1 MAFARA
7 LIVVCSMVPALIA
20 IGAQARTKTGEIL
33 FANPP
38 VMAPSAVLKRGVGL
52 PVEVTLE
59 LDVDMMRGAIANPAT
74 GFQDAVLLR
83 GYHQTGSQHAVD
95 EPLVAPTIEAVPGQ
109 TIRLT
114 LHNQLTMKPGE
125 PNYEQ
130 NVGSCYTGGGPNGP
144 NDPHCFNGTNMH
156 THGLWISP
164 AGNSDNVLLMVDPGV
179 TFQYEYNIPPDHPSG
194 TFWYHPHLHGS
205 TALQV
210 GSGMA
215 GALIVRGDRDPTIAA
230 PGDLDTLLAGLPENL
245 LVMQQI
251 PYGCFDK
258 DGKLETNPNGTWT
271 CPEGQTGIVQDYGQ
285 QFGPRS
291 WKASG
296 RYTSINGRVIP
307 SFDVD
312 RTGTVQ
318 RWRFVHAG
326 VRDTIDVEFHKMTDP
341 HASMEG
347 VAPEATEDWIK
358 EHCGGEPVP
367 FFLVA
372 SDGLTM
378 PRVQRKT
385 SAVLQPGYRWDALVA
400 FPESGTYCMI
410 DAETRA
416 SASINDAS
424 PSPQLLARV
433 HVFAG
438 APITGDLTAYL
449 QSRLIAAAGRY
460 AQPVRQKVMD
470 ELADGLR
477 LTSFEPH
484 RTLLDDPA
492 EAFGTQELMFD
503 IGSNGFSVSNQIG
516 VIGEPF
522 EPGTVNR
529 YLVLG
534 GQDQWTLTS
543 NVAAHP
549 FHIHVNPFQVVAVL
563 APDGTDLS
571 APDAVDPLD
580 GDTQFAGM
588 KGLWK
593 DTLFVK
599 QGTEPGATGI
609 KTKFYKAIVRTRY
622 QRYIGK
628 FVLHCHILDH
638 EDQGMMQEIEIVL
651 PDGRGGYVMS
661 GHGGHR

>member
-1 MAFARA
+1 MKSVRISAVACTAVLA
-7 LIVVCSMVPALIA
+7 LTATDAAAQTGIA
-20 IGAQARTKTGEIL
+20 ERL

-38 VMAPSAVLKRGVGL
+38 VLAPERAVGRAGAAAE
-52 PVEVTLE
+52 EVYLNLRLE
-59 LDVDMMRGAIANPAT
+59 MLAGYVANPAT
-74 GFQDAVLLR
+74 GSADAVLLR
-83 GYHQTGSQHAVD
+83 GYRQADTPHD
-95 EPLVAPTIEAVPGQ
+95 PRNPLVAPTIEAVPGQ

-114 LHNQLTMKPGE
+114 LDNQLTMKPGE
-125 PNYEQ
+125 PDYEE
-130 NVGSCYTGGGPNGP
+130 NVGSCYTGSGPGGP

-164 AGNSDNVLLMVDPGV
+164 AGNSDNVLLMVNPGV

-215 GALIVRGDRDPTIAA
+215 GALIIRGDRAPTVST
-230 PGDLDTLLAGLPENL
+230 PGDLDTLLAGFGENL

-251 PYGCFDK
+251 PYACFDK
-258 DGKLETNPNGTWT
+258 DGKIETNPNGTWA
-271 CPEGQTGIVQDYGQ
+271 CKDGQQGIVQDYTQ
-285 QFGPRS
+285 QFGPGT
-291 WKASG
+291 WAASG
-296 RYTSINGRVIP
+296 RYTSINGTTIP
-307 SFDVD
+307 SFNVD
-312 RTGTVQ
+312 RTGTIQ
-318 RWRFVHAG
+318 RWRMIHAG
-326 VRDTIDVEFHKMTDP
+326 VRDTINVEFRKMTNP
-341 HASMEG
+341 AASIEG
-347 VAPEATEDWIK
+347 VALADSQDWIAK
-358 EHCGGEPVP
+358 NCGGDPVP

-378 PRVQRKT
+378 PAVQPKT
-385 SAVLQPGYRWDALVA
+385 NTVLQPGYRWDALVT
-400 FPESGTYCMI
+400 FPERGTYCVV

-416 SASINDAS
+416 SASINDAA

-438 APITGDLTAYL
+438 EPIDGDLTTYVQAK
-449 QSRLIAAAGRY
+449 LIAAAARY
-460 AQPVRQKVMD
+460 PQPVRTKVMD

-477 LTSFEPH
+477 LASFEPH
-484 RTLLDDPA
+484 RSLLDDPA
-492 EAFGTQELMFD
+492 GEFGTQELMFN
-503 IGSNGFSVSNQIG
+503 IGGGKFSVSNKIG

-522 EPGTVNR
+522 EPGVVNR
-529 YLVLG
+529 YLELTG
-534 GQDQWTLTS
+534 KDEWTLTS

-563 APDGTDLS
+563 DPDGKDLTD
-571 APDAVDPLD
+571 PGAVDPAD

-588 KGLWK
+588 KGVWK

-599 QGTEPGATGI
+599 QGTDPGADGI
-609 KTKFYKAIVRTRY
+609 KTKFYRAIVRTHY

-651 PDGRGGYVMS
+651 PNGQGGLAK
-661 GHGGHR
+661 GAHGPH